1 MVSTSSLKSSELVK
15 TLTRTSYTD
24 HMAKR
29 NISILAKSTKPQ
41 QQLVE
46 QLATQ
51 QHGIIATLKVQS
63 KKQHGTTLPRNFT
76 QIGEKMHRQ
85 QFKSGDTV
93 EVIDPKNF
101 YFGKT
106 AEVVEKTDY
115 MGIWNVRIDDVHFTV
130 HISKM
135 RKVKKND
142 G

>member
-1 MVSTSSLKSSELVK
+1 ML
-15 TLTRTSYTD
+15 
-24 HMAKR
+24 
-29 NISILAKSTKPQ
+29 
-41 QQLVE
+41 
-46 QLATQ
+46 
-51 QHGIIATLKVQS
+51 
-63 KKQHGTTLPRNFT
+63 
-76 QIGEKMHRQ
+76 RQ

-101 YFGKT
+101 YFGKV
-106 AEVVEKTDY
+106 AQVVEKTDY

>member
-1 MVSTSSLKSSELVK
+1 M
-15 TLTRTSYTD
+15 
-24 HMAKR
+24 
-29 NISILAKSTKPQ
+29 
-41 QQLVE
+41 
-46 QLATQ
+46 
-51 QHGIIATLKVQS
+51 
-63 KKQHGTTLPRNFT
+63 TLPRNFT

>member
-1 MVSTSSLKSSELVK
+1 MVSTSSLKSSALAK

-29 NISILAKSTKPQ
+29 NTSPLEKSTKPQ

-51 QHGIIATLKVQS
+51 SHGIIAARKAQS
-63 KKQHGTTLPRNFT
+63 KKHRGTTLPKNFT
-76 QIGEKMHRQ
+76 QIGDKMHRQ

-101 YFGKT
+101 YFGKV
-106 AEVVEKTDY
+106 AQVVEKTDY